1 MSFYMPPM
9 KVGEYTTSTVQSG
22 DLGNVYRM
30 DSGVFRWVTNSAA
43 ITNAGGKVVVHS
55 LTNGAITGTVV
66 ESVTVA
72 DLTKVAG
79 VIPIG
84 TSGQGNAIALTTTLA
99 AGSYFLLQLS
109 GASQIQAN
117 TVITAGATLVV
128 GTVTSGVS
136 ASMATGVEG
145 AFAVN
150 ANLGYTT
157 NTAVATAAGQLIP
170 CVLPRVA

>member
-30 DSGVFRWVTNSAA
+30 DSGVFRWCTNSAA

-55 LTNGAITGTVV
+55 LVAGAITGTVV

-84 TSGQGNAIALTTTLA
+84 TSGRGGSIAATTTLA
-99 AGSYFLLQLS
+99 ANSYFLLQLS
-109 GASQIQAN
+109 GAAQIQAN

-157 NTAVATAAGQLIP
+157 NTAVATVAGGLIP
-170 CVLPRVA
+170 CVLTRVA